1 MEDEKRP
8 GRKTVAGTRTG
19 TRISIRV
26 AGIATS
32 YSAWRGGGGRGQALM
47 QTTRRREG
55 TALEMERRKWRIDL
69 ISDIEG
75 NLASRD
81 SGTTSSLLPFPFLKR
96 THSHAQRSVCV

>member
-1 MEDEKRP
+1 
-8 GRKTVAGTRTG
+8 
-19 TRISIRV
+19 
-26 AGIATS
+26 
-32 YSAWRGGGGRGQALM
+32 M